1 LHTSDVKRPRAVVLA
16 FVKRINEHDPEGLA
30 RLMTEDHVFV
40 DSLGRSFKGREEM
53 RKGWLQYFNLFEDY
67 TISITDI
74 FEKRGSV
81 ALFGTARG
89 THVNRTSLKKT
100 RWDVPAAWKAVI
112 TKGLVSEWRVF
123 ADNYE
128 TMKLVSGG

>member
-1 LHTSDVKRPRAVVLA
+1 MSNQKRPKAVVLT
-16 FVKRINEHDPEGLA
+16 FVRRINEHDADSLA
-30 RLMTEDHVFV
+30 SLMTRDHVFV
-40 DSLGRSFKGREEM
+40 DSLGRTFKGRDEM
-53 RKGWLQYFNLFEDY
+53 KKGWLQYFDLFADY

-81 ALFGTARG
+81 ALFGSAKG
-89 THVNRTSLKKT
+89 THVDHSSLKKT
-100 RWDVPAAWKAVI
+100 VWEIPAAWKAVV